1 MIKINF
7 IEPEKALTPG
17 QSAVFYIDDV
27 VIGGGI
33 IKETI

>member
-1 MIKINF
+1 MIKVNF
-7 IEPEKALTPG
+7 IEPVKALTPG

-33 IKETI
+33 IKKVD